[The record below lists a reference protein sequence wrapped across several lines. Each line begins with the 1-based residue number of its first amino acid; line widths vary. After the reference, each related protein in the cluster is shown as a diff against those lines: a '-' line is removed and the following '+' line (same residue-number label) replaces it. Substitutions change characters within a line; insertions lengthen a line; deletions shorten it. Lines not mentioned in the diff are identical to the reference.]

1 MSFLKELIV
10 DKVFS
15 KFLSA
20 RNKSKVPKNPKV
32 NNLKTGHL
40 GETIAKRYL
49 QRKGFKIIE
58 ENYRTKFAEIDLI
71 AQLRNT
77 LVFIEV
83 RTKIGKQFGMPEE
96 SLNKK
101 KINKVVKD
109 AQMYIKYKNYT
120 GKYRIDAICIVL
132 NENKKL
138 ICLNHYE
145 NITL

>member
-10 DKVFS
+10 DKVLS
-15 KFLSA
+15 RFLSI
-20 RNKSKVPKNPKV
+20 RNKTKVPKNPKI

-71 AQLRNT
+71 AKLKDA

-83 RTKIGKQFGMPEE
+83 RTKVGTQFGIPEQ
-96 SLNKK
+96 SLSRR
-101 KINKVVKD
+101 KINKVVKN
-109 AQMYIKYKNYT
+109 AQMYMKYKQYG
-120 GKYRIDAICIVL
+120 GKYRIDAVCVVL

-138 ICLNHYE
+138 LRVDHYE